1 MTELEKCTA
10 GLWYHTES
18 TGLGLKHL
26 IASDLCAKYNRIRPS
41 NISKRQQLLGK
52 ILGRVGYDCYIE
64 PSLQCSYGL
73 NLEVGDHF
81 FANSNCFFM
90 DDAKITFG
98 DHVFIG
104 PNCAFYTAQHPIHP
118 IQRNRKIERALPI
131 SVGNNVWFGG
141 NCVVLPGV
149 NIGSNTVIGAGSIV
163 TNDIPD
169 NVVAVG
175 NPCRVLRSITDAD
188 LLNGEE
194 SFYIPHISAI

>member
-1 MTELEKCTA
+1 MTELENCNA

-18 TGLGLKHL
+18 TGLGIKHL
-26 IASDLCAKYNRIRPS
+26 VATDLCARFNQTRPS
-41 NISKRQQLLGK
+41 NIKKRQRLLCK
-52 ILGRVGYDCYIE
+52 ILGRMGNDCYIE
-64 PSLQCSYGL
+64 PRLQCSYGF
-73 NLEVGDHF
+73 NLEVGNHF

-118 IQRNRKIERALPI
+118 EQRNRKIERALPI

-149 NIGSNTVIGAGSIV
+149 KIGSNTVIGAGSIV
-163 TNDIPD
+163 TKDIPD

-188 LLNGEE
+188 LQITE
-194 SFYIPHISAI
+194 

>member
-1 MTELEKCTA
+1 MTELQKCNN

-18 TGLGLKHL
+18 TGLGVKHL
-26 IASDLCAKYNRIRPS
+26 AASDLCAKFNRTRPS
-41 NISKRQQLLGK
+41 NIKKRQRLLRK
-52 ILGRVGYDCYIE
+52 ILGKVGIDCYIE
-64 PSLQCSYGL
+64 PSLQCSYGF

-118 IQRNRKIERALPI
+118 VQRNRKIERAIPI
-131 SVGNNVWFGG
+131 SVGNNVWLGG

-149 NIGSNTVIGAGSIV
+149 KIGSNTVIGAGSIV
-163 TNDIPD
+163 TKDIPA

-188 LLNGEE
+188 LLNFEYGQQ
-194 SFYIPHISAI
+194 IAR

>member
-52 ILGRVGYDCYIE
+52 ILGRMGYDCYIE
-64 PSLQCSYGL
+64 PSLQCSYGF

-118 IQRNRKIERALPI
+118 VQRNRKIEQALPI

-163 TNDIPD
+163 TKDIPD

-188 LLNGEE
+188 LQIIE
-194 SFYIPHISAI
+194 

>member
-1 MTELEKCTA
+1 MTELQKCNS

-18 TGLGLKHL
+18 TGLSVKHL
-26 IASDLCAKYNRIRPS
+26 AASDLCAKFNRTRPS
-41 NISKRQQLLGK
+41 NIKKRQRLLRR
-52 ILGRVGYDCYIE
+52 ILGRMGNDCYIE
-64 PSLQCSYGL
+64 PSLQCSYGF
-73 NLEVGDHF
+73 NLDVGDHF

-118 IQRNRKIERALPI
+118 VQRNRKIERALPI
-131 SVGNNVWFGG
+131 LVGNNVWFGG

-149 NIGSNTVIGAGSIV
+149 KIGSNTVIGAGSVV
-163 TNDIPD
+163 TKDIPD

-175 NPCRVLRSITDAD
+175 NPCRVLRNITGAD
-188 LLNGEE
+188 LQIAE
-194 SFYIPHISAI
+194 

>member
-1 MTELEKCTA
+1 MTELQKCNS
-10 GLWYHTES
+10 GLWYQTES
-18 TGLGLKHL
+18 TGLGVKHL
-26 IASDLCAKYNRIRPS
+26 AASDLCAKFNRTRPS
-41 NISKRQQLLGK
+41 NTTKRQRLLCKILGK
-52 ILGRVGYDCYIE
+52 IGIDCYIE
-64 PSLQCSYGL
+64 PSLQCSYGF

-118 IQRNRKIERALPI
+118 VQRNRKIERALPI

-141 NCVVLPGV
+141 NCVILPGV
-149 NIGSNTVIGAGSIV
+149 KIGSNTVIGAGSVV
-163 TNDIPD
+163 TKDIPD

-175 NPCRVLRSITDAD
+175 NPCRVLRNITDTD
-188 LLNGEE
+188 LLHCEY
-194 SFYIPHISAI
+194 SQQITR

>member
-52 ILGRVGYDCYIE
+52 ILGRMGYDCYIE
-64 PSLQCSYGL
+64 PSLQCSYGF

-118 IQRNRKIERALPI
+118 VQRNRKIEQALPI

-163 TNDIPD
+163 TKDIPD

-188 LLNGEE
+188 LLNDEE
-194 SFYIPHISAI
+194 EFVSPHISAI

>member
-10 GLWYHTES
+10 GLRYHTES

-52 ILGRVGYDCYIE
+52 ILGRMGYDCYIE
-64 PSLQCSYGL
+64 PSLQCSYGF

-118 IQRNRKIERALPI
+118 VQRNRKIEQALPI

-163 TNDIPD
+163 TKDIPD

-188 LLNGEE
+188 LLNDEE
-194 SFYIPHISAI
+194 EFVSPHISAI

>member
-41 NISKRQQLLGK
+41 NIRKRQQLLGK
-52 ILGRVGYDCYIE
+52 ILGRMGYDCYIE
-64 PSLQCSYGL
+64 PSLQCSYGF

-118 IQRNRKIERALPI
+118 VQRNRKIEQALPI

-163 TNDIPD
+163 TKDIPD

-188 LLNGEE
+188 LLNDEE
-194 SFYIPHISAI
+194 EFVSPHISAI